1 MNATYEPSISTSSA
15 NASTMGGAWTN
26 SSTGPP
32 THAMTMQSASRPGS
46 RCDSDRPSRFTTT
59 NVFASRN
66 TTSATVPN
74 GMAAKPMS
82 TSHGRSNWMD
92 NPYSANRHSSRKYS
106 ALRNCRG
113 SLR

>member
-1 MNATYEPSISTSSA
+1 
-15 NASTMGGAWTN
+15 MGGR
-26 SSTGPP
+26 PP
-32 THAMTMQSASRPGS
+32 RAVIIASGGQGADEAVSEAEAMRTYLVEERGVPA
-46 RCDSDRPSRFTTT
+46 DAVIEEDRSTTT

-82 TSHGRSNWMD
+82 TSHGSSNWMD
-92 NPYSANRHSSRKYS
+92 SPYSANRHSSRKYS

>member
-1 MNATYEPSISTSSA
+1 
-15 NASTMGGAWTN
+15 MGGPVLLFVQA
-26 SSTGPP
+26 PP
-32 THAMTMQSASRPGS
+32 THAITMQSASRPGS
-46 RCDSDRPSRFTTT
+46 RCDSDRPSRLTTT

-82 TSHGRSNWMD
+82 TSHGSSNWMD
-92 NPYSANRHSSRKYS
+92 SPYSANRHSSRKYS

>member
-1 MNATYEPSISTSSA
+1 
-15 NASTMGGAWTN
+15 MGGAWTN

-66 TTSATVPN
+66 TTSATR
-74 GMAAKPMS
+74 AERD
-82 TSHGRSNWMD
+82 GRQAD
-92 NPYSANRHSSRKYS
+92 EHQPRQIELDGQPVQREQAQQQEVQRVAELPRF
-106 ALRNCRG
+106 LR
-113 SLR
+113 